1 MGLNLELLKREYE
14 EAIKQTGG
22 GDGYWSPRE
31 SSNLIRIVP
40 RKEDTGLFYKKVGVH
55 FKLLG
60 ASMEF
65 CPKESLGLDC
75 PVCSFIEHLTTIGT
89 PQAANLM
96 NQIKVVRRY
105 LMNIICLDADKEKVM
120 QYLSGV
126 GIRKD
131 LLGIMLDPDYG
142 DVTDVKTGRNIVIEK
157 FVPGGDKSKTKYTVR
172 AKPNVSELSIEVY
185 NNALNLDEFIK
196 SRVKSYEELAK
207 VLMGSGDG
215 IEGEID
221 AGDVLSKYANKKE
234 KQNVPYVENAEK
246 AEKENGSMSTTNVA
260 SVSKV
265 DDEVRNKIKSLFKK

>member
-31 SSNLIRIVP
+31 SSNLIRIIP
-40 RKEDTGLFYKKVGVH
+40 RKEDTSLFYKKVGVH

-60 ASMEF
+60 SSMEF

-75 PVCSFIEHLTTIGT
+75 PICLFIEHLTTIGT
-89 PQAANLM
+89 PQAVNLM

-105 LMNIICLDADKEKVM
+105 MMNIICLDADREKVM
-120 QYLSGV
+120 QYLAGV

-172 AKPNVSELSIEVY
+172 AKPSISELPIEVY
-185 NNALNLDEFIK
+185 NNALNLDEYIK

-207 VLMGSGDG
+207 VLMGSEDSLDG
-215 IEGEID
+215 GAEGI
-221 AGDVLSKYANKKE
+221 LIKYANKKE
-234 KQNVPYVENAEK
+234 KQIAPVANV
-246 AEKENGSMSTTNVA
+246 EKEQVTTFTKDTI